1 MCGQPINGA
10 AGRRRHESSIVRRYP
25 AAELVLM
32 TSQRSL
38 RLGASVKG
46 LGYHPDGWRF
56 PGMPTTADLS
66 FYRDMA
72 DTAQRG
78 LFDLIFIPDR
88 LAVRA
93 FDTPPGAVG
102 RASTVTDL
110 EPLTVLAALAPLT
123 SHIGLVATMSTS
135 FHEPFHIARFFA
147 SLDHISGGRA
157 AWNVVTSTLDD
168 EARNFGQDAMPS
180 KAERYARANEAVDV
194 VARLWDSWDADA
206 FVRDKDSGRYFD
218 QGKMHRLDHDGTH
231 FRVRG
236 PLNVPRAPQGRPVIV
251 QAGASP
257 AGRELAA
264 RTADVVYAVQNR
276 LADAQAFYRSLKG
289 RLAAYGRHPDDLLVL
304 PGILTVV
311 GDTTAQA
318 QSRYLAM
325 QQRIDPALGLA
336 HLSTMLGDLSGYD
349 LDGPVPAMAE
359 ETTAPSRRKLLLDTA
374 RRRDLSIRQLYQSSA
389 IANGH
394 LEAVGTAAQIAD
406 LMAEWFTE
414 GAADGFNVM
423 SALAPASLKEF
434 VRHVVPELQR
444 RGIFRTAYEGSTLR
458 ENLGLKSTPIIPNDP
473 G

>member
-1 MCGQPINGA
+1 
-10 AGRRRHESSIVRRYP
+10 
-25 AAELVLM
+25 M
-32 TSQRSL
+32 TSRRIL

-46 LGYHPDGWRF
+46 LGYHPEGWRF
-56 PGMPTTADLS
+56 PGMPTTANMS

-93 FDTPPGAVG
+93 YNAVGAEG

-123 SHIGLVATMSTS
+123 SHIGLAATMSTS
-135 FHEPFHIARFFA
+135 FQEPFHIARFFS
-147 SLDHISGGRA
+147 SLDHISEGRA

-168 EARNFGQDAMPS
+168 EARNFGRDRMPS
-180 KAERYARANEAVDV
+180 KAERYARANEAVGV
-194 VARLWDSWDADA
+194 VQRLWDSWDTDA
-206 FVRDKDSGRYFD
+206 FVRDKASGRFFD
-218 QGKMHRLDHDGTH
+218 QSKMHRLDHDGTH

-236 PLNVPRAPQGRPVIV
+236 PLNVPRSPQGRPVIV

-276 LADAQAFYRSLKG
+276 LADAQAYYKSLKASM
-289 RLAAYGRHPDDLLVL
+289 AAYGRHPDDLLIL
-304 PGILTVV
+304 PGILSVV
-311 GDTTAQA
+311 GDTRAEA
-318 QSRYLAM
+318 RSRYRSM
-325 QQRIDPALGLA
+325 QERIDPALGLA
-336 HLSTMLGDLSGYD
+336 QLSVMLGDLSDYD

-359 ETTAPSRRKLLLDTA
+359 ETTVPSRRKVLLDTA
-374 RRRDLSIRQLYQSSA
+374 RRRNLTIRQLYQSTA

-406 LMAEWFTE
+406 LMEEWLAE

-423 SALAPASLKEF
+423 SALAPASLREF
-434 VRHVVPELQR
+434 VEHVVPELQR
-444 RGIFRTAYEGSTLR
+444 RGIFRKAYEGSTLR
-458 ENLGLKSTPIIPNDP
+458 ENLGLADGN
-473 G
+473 GAVCR

>member
-1 MCGQPINGA
+1 
-10 AGRRRHESSIVRRYP
+10 
-25 AAELVLM
+25 M
-32 TSQRSL
+32 TSRRIL

-56 PGMPTTADLS
+56 PGLPTTADLP

-93 FDTPPGAVG
+93 YEAPPGAAG
-102 RASTVTDL
+102 RSSSVTDL

-123 SHIGLVATMSTS
+123 SHIGLAATMSTT
-135 FHEPFHIARFFA
+135 FCEPFHIARFFA
-147 SLDHISGGRA
+147 SLDHISQGRA

-168 EARNFGQDAMPS
+168 EARNFGRDRMPS
-180 KAERYARANEAVDV
+180 KAERYSRASEAVDV
-194 VARLWDSWDADA
+194 VLRLWDSWDADA
-206 FVRDKDSGRYFD
+206 FTRDKASGRYFD
-218 QGKMHRLDHDGTH
+218 PGKMRRLNCDTTH

-276 LADAQAFYRSLKG
+276 LAGAQAYYRSLKD
-289 RLAAYGRHPDDLLVL
+289 RMAAFGRHPDELLVL
-304 PGILTVV
+304 PGILPVV
-311 GDTTAQA
+311 GDTRAEA
-318 QSRYLAM
+318 RSRYQAM
-325 QQRIDPALGLA
+325 QERIDPAVGLA
-336 HLSTMLGDLSGYD
+336 HLSVMLGDLSGYD

-374 RRRDLSIRQLYQSSA
+374 RRRNLTIRQLYQSTA

-406 LMAEWFTE
+406 LMEEWLAE

-423 SALAPASLKEF
+423 SALAPASLQEF

-444 RGIFRTAYEGSTLR
+444 RGIFRTSYEGRTLR
-458 ENLGLKSTPIIPNDP
+458 ENLGLQCRR
-473 G
+473 

>member
-1 MCGQPINGA
+1 
-10 AGRRRHESSIVRRYP
+10 
-25 AAELVLM
+25 M
-32 TSQRSL
+32 TSRRIL

-56 PGMPTTADLS
+56 PGMPTTADLC
-66 FYRDMA
+66 FYRNMA

-88 LAVRA
+88 LAVRTY
-93 FDTPPGAVG
+93 DVPLGAVG

-123 SHIGLVATMSTS
+123 GNIGLAATMSTS
-135 FHEPFHIARFFA
+135 FQEPFHIARFFS
-147 SLDHISGGRA
+147 SLDHISQGRA

-168 EARNFGQDAMPS
+168 EARNFGQDRMPS
-180 KAERYARANEAVDV
+180 KAERYARASEAVDV
-194 VARLWDSWDADA
+194 VTRLWDSWDADA
-206 FVRDKDSGRYFD
+206 FARDKASGRYFD
-218 QGKMHRLDHDGTH
+218 PGKMRRLDYDSTR

-276 LADAQAFYRSLKG
+276 LADAQAYYRSVKG
-289 RLAAYGRHPDDLLVL
+289 RMAAYGRHPDDLLIL
-304 PGILTVV
+304 PGILSVV
-311 GDTTAQA
+311 GDTRTEAR
-318 QSRYLAM
+318 SRYRAM
-325 QQRIDPALGLA
+325 QERVDPALGLA
-336 HLSTMLGDLSGYD
+336 HLSVMLGDLSGYD

-359 ETTAPSRRKLLLDTA
+359 ETTVPSRRKLLLDTA
-374 RRRDLSIRQLYQSSA
+374 RQRNLTIRQLYQSTA

-406 LMAEWFTE
+406 LMEEWLTE

-423 SALAPASLKEF
+423 SALAPASLQEF

-458 ENLGLKSTPIIPNDP
+458 ENLGLALK
-473 G
+473 